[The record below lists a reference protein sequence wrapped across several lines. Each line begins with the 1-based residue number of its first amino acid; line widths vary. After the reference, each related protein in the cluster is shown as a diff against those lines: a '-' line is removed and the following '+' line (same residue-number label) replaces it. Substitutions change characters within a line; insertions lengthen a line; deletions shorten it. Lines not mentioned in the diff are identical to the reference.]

1 MSKTLQI
8 DDLRI
13 PTTKELKGEEIVVY
27 LMKRFDYTR
36 EQALASVKRAHNFKL
51 SN

>member
-1 MSKTLQI
+1 MSDKLQV

-13 PTTKELKGEEIVVY
+13 PTTKELKGKELIDY
-27 LMKRFDYTR
+27 LMKRFSYTR

-51 SN
+51 FN

>member
-1 MSKTLQI
+1 MSDKLKV

-13 PTTKELKGEEIVVY
+13 PTTKELKGEDLIVY

-36 EQALASVKRAHNFKL
+36 EQALASIKRVNNFKL
-51 SN
+51 FN